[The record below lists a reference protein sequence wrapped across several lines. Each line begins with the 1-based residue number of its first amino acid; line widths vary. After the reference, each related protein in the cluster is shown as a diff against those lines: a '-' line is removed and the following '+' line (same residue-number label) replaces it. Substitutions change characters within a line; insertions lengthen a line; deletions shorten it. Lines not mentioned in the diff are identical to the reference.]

1 MPEAHNLAPEVA
13 PLAITPRPSIPAPRR
28 AAEVGVLAV
37 CLLLI
42 LRHWGVEPYA
52 VPTGSMAPALAGHH
66 RTRLCPRCGY
76 PVHVGRRP
84 ADKGPGDAPYRL
96 YRGAYCLNCGL
107 TGLDM
112 HAAAH
117 ARGDQLLVNR
127 SVFAFRAPRRWEMVV
142 FRLFGITFVKRV
154 IGLPGELVELCDGDV
169 FINDELERKT
179 LAQARALCIPVFDN
193 DFQPEPGGWRERWE
207 VAADH
212 SGPHP
217 LAGTELHLDSE
228 GSAGRY
234 HLVTYRHYQLDT
246 KQCEPVRDEYGYNG
260 GERPPALVHDFLME
274 CSLEVG
280 RGEGA
285 VLLAITDGKDRLVA
299 ELPVGRDAEARLSRV
314 NAWPPQTAKDPWPG
328 DAVQLRAARGVHL
341 LPGKPYRV
349 ELAFV
354 DRRVTLALDGRT
366 VLGSVDLPAVSGR
379 PGVVRPVVLGVRGV
393 RLVVRNFRL
402 ARDIH
407 YTSAGRNG
415 GPGKAVRLGS
425 DQYFVLGDNSP
436 NSQDSRFWPDGGAVP
451 AGSLLGKPFVVH
463 LPGRV
468 TGGDAGTRAVRGIDW
483 GRVRWLR

>member
-1 MPEAHNLAPEVA
+1 MHTAHDPAPETT
-13 PLAITPRPSIPAPRR
+13 PLEPSPRPPITAPRR
-28 AAEVGVLAV
+28 AAEVAVLAV
-37 CLLLI
+37 CVLLF

-66 RTRLCPRCGY
+66 RTRTCPRCGY
-76 PVHVGRRP
+76 PVLVGRRP
-84 ADKGPGDAPYRL
+84 ADRGAGNAAYRL
-96 YRGAYCLNCGL
+96 YRGAHCLNCGL

-112 HAAAH
+112 HAAAE

-142 FRLFGITFVKRV
+142 FRLFGITFVKRL
-154 IGLPGELVELCDGDV
+154 IGLPDELVELCDGDV

-179 LAQARALCIPVFDN
+179 LAQARTLCIPVFDN
-193 DFQPEPGGWRERWE
+193 DFQPEPGGWQERWE

-217 LAGTELHLDSE
+217 LAGAELRLDGEASTE
-228 GSAGRY
+228 RY
-234 HLVTYRHYQLDT
+234 QTVTYRHYQLDT
-246 KQCEPVRDEYGYNG
+246 KQCEPIRDEYGYNG
-260 GERPPALVHDFLME
+260 GERTPALAHDFLMTG
-274 CSLEVG
+274 SLEVG

-285 VLLAITDGKDRLVA
+285 VLLGITDGKDRLVA
-299 ELPVGRDAEARLSRV
+299 EVPVGRAGEARLSR
-314 NAWPPQTAKDPWPG
+314 ADARPPQSGDGTAL
-328 DAVQLRAARGVHL
+328 VQAARGVHL
-341 LPGKPYRV
+341 KPGQPYRV

-354 DRRVTLALDGRT
+354 DRRVTLALDGT
-366 VLGSVDLPAVSGR
+366 PVLGPVDLPAVSGR
-379 PGVVRPVVLGVRGV
+379 PGVTRPVVLGVRGV

-407 YTSAGRNG
+407 YTSAGRNA
-415 GPGKAVRLGS
+415 GPGQAVRLGH

-468 TGGDAGTRAVRGIDW
+468 TGGDAGTRAVRGMDW